1 MIGAVSLIAKYNGIR
16 EKSHVKSKL
25 VDLITSAESVYACGI
40 TAAVKG
46 EKTATGL
53 YRPATIYS
61 NTGKLIESENTTAM
75 ITPVADICG
84 GLLATL
90 PSEADYFSEATHSY
104 MNKYLKGAA
113 NMDAEE
119 RIKAFCL
126 VADLTVTRH
135 AAGGTVAEVM
145 GAGPPEAQRRAIHDE
160 YDFGRR
166 EAVARKLAGIG

>member
-1 MIGAVSLIAKYNGIR
+1 
-16 EKSHVKSKL
+16 
-25 VDLITSAESVYACGI
+25 
-40 TAAVKG
+40 
-46 EKTATGL
+46 
-53 YRPATIYS
+53 
-61 NTGKLIESENTTAM
+61 M

-166 EAVARKLAGIG
+166 EAIAKKLAGIG